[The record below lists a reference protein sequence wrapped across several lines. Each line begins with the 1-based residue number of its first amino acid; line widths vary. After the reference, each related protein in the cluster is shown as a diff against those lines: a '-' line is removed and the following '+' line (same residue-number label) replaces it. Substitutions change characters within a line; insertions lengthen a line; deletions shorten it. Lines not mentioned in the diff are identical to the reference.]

1 MNALRLED
9 GMYLYGKLLYILD
22 SSLAEIQRGKILH
35 RNHRRV
41 IADSLS
47 DKSIPDFEKNP
58 FRFTAPAEA
67 SGNLPSKPREPKLCP
82 RFLESA
88 IEILIYRKH
97 VQGLVVLPIFRQ
109 ITRQVVAGA
118 EVKSRLLVA
127 AELLER
133 RRRGFN
139 GGSGI
144 PSEEAQGSEFDQHPG
159 RCYPVSADP
168 AEHRR
173 ADQKL
178 LRPLKL
184 PLIHAKRALQV
195 VHLGED
201 LGIGDSMMRKHVSR
215 VTEVVFSFPE
225 IPASPEGIGHMS
237 GGKRDQ
243 VEGLRHP
250 GIPMDHQSCKRRE
263 VKGLLS
269 VFINPFATLVN
280 EKPDERRAPE
290 TTAGTLYSLRTFLP
304 RERQKVFKVPRR
316 VSLLVFHPG

>member
-1 MNALRLED
+1 MPWVGSAANQRRPERSRELCAAVRPVYSAGPSGRVLLEALIALYVESPEAKRPDDRSLAGWIIQPVRLRSSGSPGFEPGRMRGRDHEGSSRWKRRDGSVRASLRYFTSSRTALTVSCSWRAPGKASTLPLLPMNALRLED
-9 GMYLYGKLLYILD
+9 GLYLYGKLLYILD

-109 ITRQVVAGA
+109 ITRQVVAVA
-118 EVKSRLLVA
+118 EVMSRLLVA

-133 RRRGFN
+133 RHRGFN

-173 ADQKL
+173 SD
-178 LRPLKL
+178 
-184 PLIHAKRALQV
+184 
-195 VHLGED
+195 
-201 LGIGDSMMRKHVSR
+201 
-215 VTEVVFSFPE
+215 
-225 IPASPEGIGHMS
+225 
-237 GGKRDQ
+237 
-243 VEGLRHP
+243 
-250 GIPMDHQSCKRRE
+250 
-263 VKGLLS
+263 
-269 VFINPFATLVN
+269 
-280 EKPDERRAPE
+280 
-290 TTAGTLYSLRTFLP
+290 
-304 RERQKVFKVPRR
+304 
-316 VSLLVFHPG
+316 